1 MVKAAQWVVQG
12 AHYPTASVVV
22 VEVMLVPLV
31 RLASVAR
38 ATLRLVVAV
47 AVAVAVQPS
56 PSSSLWPSWVEE
68 AEEVVAVAVQAR
80 PRPQP
85 RPRRAWHQP
94 QKRLKPSWRRGG
106 YPG

>member
-56 PSSSLWPSWVEE
+56 PS
-68 AEEVVAVAVQAR
+68 
-80 PRPQP
+80 
-85 RPRRAWHQP
+85 
-94 QKRLKPSWRRGG
+94 
-106 YPG
+106 